1 MRSGSVQHWK
11 GESDGWRLG
20 RECEEVFSVTF
31 VVSLVS
37 MIVLRKEEGNM
48 RRSAGA
54 CMEENWS
61 MSRSMA
67 RRNGLGGSIMVI
79 DISSCHRR

>member
-1 MRSGSVQHWK
+1 MHSGSVQHCK

-20 RECEEVFSVTF
+20 REYEEVFFVTF
-31 VVSLVS
+31 VVSLVGV
-37 MIVLRKEEGNM
+37 IVLRKEKENM
-48 RRSAGA
+48 RRSTGA

-67 RRNGLGGSIMVI
+67 TNGLEGSIMVI